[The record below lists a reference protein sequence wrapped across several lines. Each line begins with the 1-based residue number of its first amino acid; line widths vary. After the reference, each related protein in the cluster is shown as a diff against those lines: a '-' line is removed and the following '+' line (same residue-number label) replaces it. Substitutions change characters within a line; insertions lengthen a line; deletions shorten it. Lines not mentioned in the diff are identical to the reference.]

1 MPEKWT
7 GKLVGKMHN
16 ERVSQQDI
24 ADEVGMSRTYVCM
37 VLNGQKRSPV
47 AEKRFNEAFEAIL
60 KKRKG

>member
-24 ADEVGMSRTYVCM
+24 ADEVGVSRTYVCL
-37 VLNGQKRSPV
+37 VLNGQKRSPT

-60 KKRKG
+60 KKRKS